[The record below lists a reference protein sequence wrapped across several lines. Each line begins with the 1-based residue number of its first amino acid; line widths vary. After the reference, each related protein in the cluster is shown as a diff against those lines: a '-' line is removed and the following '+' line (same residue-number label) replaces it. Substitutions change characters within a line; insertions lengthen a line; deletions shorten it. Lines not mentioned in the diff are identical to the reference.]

1 MMYWSDNMLALLEQ
15 TPFLIARI
23 ILFFVATYFVYVA
36 LQAIDLSKIFKRNS
50 SDSIR
55 FLFMVISIILGYL
68 FVDAI
73 ISLFEHLNEIL

>member
-1 MMYWSDNMLALLEQ
+1 MLALLEQ